1 VLKNFYNLIAM
12 RNKDKLRVNELAQ
25 IVQHS
30 DLINMEILKQFE
42 GLFNL
47 ETKEAMT
54 RTYLD

>member
-1 VLKNFYNLIAM
+1 M
-12 RNKDKLRVNELAQ
+12 RNKDKLRVSELAQ
-25 IVQHS
+25 IVQHN
-30 DLINMEILKQFE
+30 DLINMDILKQFE

>member
-12 RNKDKLRVNELAQ
+12 RNKDKLRVSELAQ

-30 DLINMEILKQFE
+30 DLINMDILKQFE

>member
-1 VLKNFYNLIAM
+1 MLKNFYNLIAM
-12 RNKDKLRVNELAQ
+12 RNKDKLRVSELAQ
-25 IVQHS
+25 IVQHN
-30 DLINMEILKQFE
+30 DLINMDILKQFE

>member
-1 VLKNFYNLIAM
+1 MLKNFYNLIAM
-12 RNKDKLRVNELAQ
+12 RNKDKLRVSELAQ

-30 DLINMEILKQFE
+30 DLINMDILKQFE

>member
-12 RNKDKLRVNELAQ
+12 RNKDKLRVSELAQ
-25 IVQHS
+25 IVQHN
-30 DLINMEILKQFE
+30 DLINMDILKQFE

>member
-1 VLKNFYNLIAM
+1 M
-12 RNKDKLRVNELAQ
+12 RNKDELRVNELAQ

-54 RTYLD
+54 RIYLD